1 MNDIEKA
8 KKLLSGGNFTC
19 VLCKGDTSYT
29 STGKGV
35 SPMLT
40 FLENGTELRGFSAA
54 DKIVGKAAAML
65 FVCAGVTEV
74 FAEVMSKAAVNYL
87 NERGITCS
95 YGVLTDKI
103 INRKGDG
110 LCPMELAV
118 IDIEDEKLGF
128 SAIKNRFDEIRRKV

>member
-1 MNDIEKA
+1 MSDIEKA

-87 NERGITCS
+87 NERGIACS
-95 YGVLTDKI
+95 HGVLTDNI

>member
-1 MNDIEKA
+1 MSDIEKA

>member
-1 MNDIEKA
+1 MSDIEKA

-19 VLCKGDTSYT
+19 VLCKDDTSYT

-87 NERGITCS
+87 NERGIACS

-118 IDIEDEKLGF
+118 MDIEDEKLGF

>member
-1 MNDIEKA
+1 MSDIEKA

-87 NERGITCS
+87 KERGIACS

-118 IDIEDEKLGF
+118 MDIDDEKLGF

>member
-1 MNDIEKA
+1 MSDIEKA

-65 FVCAGVTEV
+65 FVCAGVAEV
-74 FAEVMSKAAVNYL
+74 FAEIMSESARDYLKA
-87 NERGITCS
+87 RGIACS
-95 YGVLTDKI
+95 YEILTEKI

-118 IDIEDEKLGF
+118 MDIDDERLGF
-128 SAIKNRFDEIRRKV
+128 SAIKNRFDELRRKV

>member
-1 MNDIEKA
+1 MSDIEKA

-87 NERGITCS
+87 KERGIACS

-118 IDIEDEKLGF
+118 MDIEDEKLGF

>member
-1 MNDIEKA
+1 
-8 KKLLSGGNFTC
+8 
-19 VLCKGDTSYT
+19 
-29 STGKGV
+29 
-35 SPMLT
+35 MLT

-74 FAEVMSKAAVNYL
+74 FAEVTSKAAVNYL
-87 NERGITCS
+87 KERGIACS

-118 IDIEDEKLGF
+118 MDIEDEKLGF

>member
-1 MNDIEKA
+1 MSDIEKA

-74 FAEVMSKAAVNYL
+74 FAEVMSKAALNYL
-87 NERGITCS
+87 KERGIACS

-118 IDIEDEKLGF
+118 IDIDDEKLGF

>member
-8 KKLLSGGNFTC
+8 KKLLSDGNFTC
-19 VLCKGDTSYT
+19 VLCKGDAAYT

-74 FAEVMSKAAVNYL
+74 FAEVMSVGARDYL
-87 NERGITCS
+87 KSRGVACS
-95 YGVLTDKI
+95 CEILTEKI

-118 IDIEDEKLGF
+118 ANIDDEKLGF
-128 SAIKNRFDEIRRKV
+128 SAIKNRFDELKRKM

>member
-8 KKLLSGGNFTC
+8 KKLLLDGKFTC
-19 VLCKGDTSYT
+19 VLCKGDTTYT
-29 STGKGV
+29 SMGKGV

-54 DKIVGKAAAML
+54 DKIIGKAAAML

-74 FAEVMSKAAVNYL
+74 FAEVMSGGAEDYLKAH
-87 NERGITCS
+87 GISYS
-95 YGVLTDKI
+95 YGALTEKI

-118 IDIEDEKLGF
+118 AEIDDEKLGF
-128 SAIKNRFDEIRRKV
+128 SAIKNRFGELRRKV

>member
-1 MNDIEKA
+1 MSDIEKA

-118 IDIEDEKLGF
+118 MDIEDEKLGF

>member
-1 MNDIEKA
+1 MSDIEKA

-40 FLENGTELRGFSAA
+40 FLENGTELRGLSAA

-74 FAEVMSKAAVNYL
+74 FAEVMSKAALNYL
-87 NERGITCS
+87 KERGIACS

-118 IDIEDEKLGF
+118 MDIDDEKLGF

>member
-1 MNDIEKA
+1 MSDIEKA

-65 FVCAGVTEV
+65 FDCAGVTEV

-87 NERGITCS
+87 KERGIACS

-118 IDIEDEKLGF
+118 MDIDDEKLGF

>member
-1 MNDIEKA
+1 MSDIEKA

-74 FAEVMSKAAVNYL
+74 FAEVMSKAAVNYF

-118 IDIEDEKLGF
+118 MDIEDEKLGF

>member
-1 MNDIEKA
+1 MSDIEKA

-74 FAEVMSKAAVNYL
+74 FAEVMSKAALNYL
-87 NERGITCS
+87 KERGIACS

-118 IDIEDEKLGF
+118 IDIDDEKLGF
-128 SAIKNRFDEIRRKV
+128 SAKKNRFDEIRRKV

>member
-1 MNDIEKA
+1 MSDIEKA

-87 NERGITCS
+87 KERGITCS
-95 YGVLTDKI
+95 YSVLTDKI

-118 IDIEDEKLGF
+118 MDIDDEKLGF

>member
-1 MNDIEKA
+1 MSDIEKA

-19 VLCKGDTSYT
+19 VLCKGNTSYT

-87 NERGITCS
+87 KERGIACS

>member
-87 NERGITCS
+87 KERGIACS

>member
-1 MNDIEKA
+1 MSDIEKA

-87 NERGITCS
+87 KERGIACS

>member
-1 MNDIEKA
+1 
-8 KKLLSGGNFTC
+8 
-19 VLCKGDTSYT
+19 
-29 STGKGV
+29 
-35 SPMLT
+35 MLT

-87 NERGITCS
+87 NERGIACS
-95 YGVLTDKI
+95 HGVLTDKI

>member
-1 MNDIEKA
+1 MSDIEKA

-40 FLENGTELRGFSAA
+40 FLENSTELRGFSAA

-87 NERGITCS
+87 NERGIACS

-118 IDIEDEKLGF
+118 MDIEDEKLGF

>member
-1 MNDIEKA
+1 MSDIEKA

-40 FLENGTELRGFSAA
+40 FLENDTELRGFSAA

-87 NERGITCS
+87 KERGIACS

-118 IDIEDEKLGF
+118 MDIDDEKLGF